1 MKSKRIMWI
10 CESAIM
16 IAVATVLSM
25 LPIINMP
32 FGGSVTAASMVP
44 IILIAYRYGTGLGTI
59 TGLVYS
65 LIQLLLGANNLR
77 YATSSAAAVAI
88 VFLDYVLAF
97 TALGLAGIFK
107 GGKYS
112 QSSEMV
118 LGSSV
123 VVAIRYVM
131 HVISGCTVWAG
142 VSIPTEEGF
151 LYSLI
156 YNAAYMIPET
166 IVTIAAI
173 LYLSKIID
181 FGGEKLSRVKRS
193 DGNKVGILSAVSA
206 FTWIAAATFDAL
218 MLIAATQTE
227 KGFNIA
233 GIGSAPFGLMGI
245 VTAVLAGLSVL
256 LHYIGKKRQK

>member
-1 MKSKRIMWI
+1 M
-10 CESAIM
+10 
-16 IAVATVLSM
+16 
-25 LPIINMP
+25 
-32 FGGSVTAASMVP
+32 
-44 IILIAYRYGTGLGTI
+44 
-59 TGLVYS
+59 
-65 LIQLLLGANNLR
+65 
-77 YATSSAAAVAI
+77 
-88 VFLDYVLAF
+88 AF
-97 TALGLAGIFK
+97 TALGLAGMFK

-112 QSSEMV
+112 QSCEMA

-151 LYSLI
+151 LYSLV

-166 IVTIAAI
+166 VVTIAAV

-181 FGGEKLSRVKRS
+181 FGGEKLARVKRS
-193 DGNKVGILSAVSA
+193 DGKRVGILSAISVFA
-206 FTWIAAATFDAL
+206 WIAAATFDAL

-227 KGFNIA
+227 EGFNIA

-245 VTAVLAGLSVL
+245 VTAVLVGFSVL
-256 LHYIGKKRQK
+256 LHYIGKKQK